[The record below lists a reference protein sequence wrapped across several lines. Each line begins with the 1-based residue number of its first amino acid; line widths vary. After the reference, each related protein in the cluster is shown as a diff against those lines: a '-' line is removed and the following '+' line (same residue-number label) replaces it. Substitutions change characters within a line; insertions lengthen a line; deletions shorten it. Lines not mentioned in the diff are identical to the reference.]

1 MSQTTISRIRS
12 RNLQRLGQIRKE
24 VVALTLRNVN
34 PTAVVLGIRLIMR
47 SRCKSRVR
55 PLALVAD
62 QDQES
67 IDRYQERSF
76 SSQR

>member
-1 MSQTTISRIRS
+1 MCQTTISRIKS

-24 VVALTLRNVN
+24 VVALTLRNAN
-34 PTAVVLGIRLIMR
+34 LTAVVLGIRLIMR
-47 SRCKSRVR
+47 SQCKSRVR
-55 PLALVAD
+55 SMAMVVD